1 MRLAGL
7 FFLASLLM
15 TCAAGP
21 SGPTAS
27 SSAAMTNDSKKRAD
41 VTLDIFSGR
50 ENPSWEL
57 SGEQLGALAS
67 VLEALPETEPAAF
80 FDGLGYRGFRVV
92 ITDEA
97 TGKTEGIKAWKGLV
111 QYSAGGADKFL
122 KDKDRRVERLLLES
136 GGSHLKAD
144 LRDAVRLEIEPPRP

>member
-1 MRLAGL
+1 
-7 FFLASLLM
+7 M
-15 TCAAGP
+15 TCAVGP
-21 SGPTAS
+21 SSPTAS
-27 SSAAMTNDSKKRAD
+27 RSAAMTNDSKKRAD

-57 SGEQLGALAS
+57 PGEQLDALAS

-111 QYSAGGADKFL
+111 LHSAGGADQFL

-136 GGSHLKAD
+136 GGGHLKTD

>member
-7 FFLASLLM
+7 FLLGALLM
-15 TCAAGP
+15 TCAVGP
-21 SGPTAS
+21 SGPPAS
-27 SSAAMTNDSKKRAD
+27 QGVAMTSDSGKRAE

-50 ENPSWEL
+50 KNPSWEV
-57 SGEQLGALAS
+57 SKEQLEALAS
-67 VLEALPETEPAAF
+67 ALEALPETEPAAF

-97 TGKTEGIKAWKGLV
+97 TKKTMEVKARKGLV
-111 QYSAGGADKFL
+111 LYSAGGVDRFL

-136 GGSHLKAD
+136 GGGHLKD
-144 LRDAVRLEIEPPRP
+144 DIRDAVRLEIESPGT

>member
-1 MRLAGL
+1 MRQVGL
-7 FFLASLLM
+7 FLLASLLM
-15 TCAAGP
+15 TCAVGQ

-27 SSAAMTNDSKKRAD
+27 RSAAMTNDSKKKAV

-67 VLEALPETEPAAF
+67 VLGALPETEPAAF

-111 QYSAGGADKFL
+111 LYSAGGADKFL
-122 KDKDRRVERLLLES
+122 KDKDRRAERLLLES
-136 GGSHLKAD
+136 GEGHLKAE